1 VRLQDARGWK
11 KKQPHSRQV
20 RDAHSPNLERNAF
33 TVQLRGAS
41 SYPDYGGRGIKVC
54 QRWDSFEAFLEDMG
68 ECPNDNHSIERKDVD
83 GNYDPENCVWLPLP
97 LQARN
102 KRNNRRITIGD
113 DTRTLAEWCEL
124 YAVRRELVKDRLK
137 LGWDPFDALTL
148 SPGSRRPRSE
158 SIL

>member
-1 VRLQDARGWK
+1 MLLVL
-11 KKQPHSRQV
+11 
-20 RDAHSPNLERNAF
+20 AF
-33 TVQLRGAS
+33 CGMRAESTGRRVAWWLCQCDCGAKHETRGA

>member
-1 VRLQDARGWK
+1 MREAGRRNSRTHGKSGTLTHRIWK
-11 KKQPHSRQV
+11 GMRSRC
-20 RDAHSPNLERNAF
+20 NCE
-33 TVQLRGAS
+33 GAS